1 MVVPKEEGVGKVR
14 IAVHPINLFKE
25 FIMSRKSAAA
35 AATSANVGALESAA
49 IAAVKGIE
57 SSYGMASAA
66 ILAFVLG
73 CKSAKVQAPVF
84 DAGITRIAEA
94 APGLALISVRGY
106 VSNARRIW
114 ACPADKLAEVMKTVS
129 GLQSIAKACPAVEKT
144 KAEGAKARE
153 ADKAEGAK
161 AREVVKTEEK
171 GVDVKAPSAPVV
183 KDAAV
188 DPVLVIANALVML
201 RKANA
206 NKRAVM
212 SLIGEMEDMLDD
224 LKKLAK
230 VA

>member
-1 MVVPKEEGVGKVR
+1 
-14 IAVHPINLFKE
+14 
-25 FIMSRKSAAA
+25 MSRKTIAAS
-35 AATSANVGALESAA
+35 ATSANIGALESAA

-73 CKSAKVQAPVF
+73 CKEAKVLPPVF
-84 DAGITRIAEA
+84 DAGIARIAEA

-129 GLQSIAKACPAVEKT
+129 GLQSIAKACPAVEKA

-153 ADKAEGAK
+153 ADKAES
-161 AREVVKTEEK
+161 
-171 GVDVKAPSAPVV
+171 KAPTAPNAPTVKSA
-183 KDAAV
+183 DT
-188 DPVLVIANALVML
+188 DPVLAIANALVML

-230 VA
+230 AA

>member
-1 MVVPKEEGVGKVR
+1 M
-14 IAVHPINLFKE
+14 A
-25 FIMSRKSAAA
+25 RKSVIAS
-35 AATSANVGALESAA
+35 TSAANVGALESAA
-49 IAAVKGIE
+49 IEAVKGIDA
-57 SSYGMASAA
+57 SYGMASAA

-84 DAGITRIAEA
+84 EAGIARISEA

-114 ACPADKLAEVMKTVS
+114 ACPADKLAEVRKTTS
-129 GLQSIAKACPAVEKT
+129 GLQSIAKACPAVEKA

-153 ADKAEGAK
+153 ADKAE
-161 AREVVKTEEK
+161 E
-171 GVDVKAPSAPVV
+171 KAPTAPTAPTAPVITSP
-183 KDAAV
+183 AV
-188 DPVLVIANALVML
+188 DPTLAIANALVQL
-201 RKANA
+201 RKANS
-206 NKRAVM
+206 NKRAVL